1 MTRIVYGIHP
11 VIELIRA
18 KPQSVIEVRFVDS
31 NNPALVELCQL
42 AAKHRVRIGASDKS
56 GLARFAGTPDHQGAA
71 ASARPYEYAEVED
84 MLADAKEAG
93 EEPLLVALD
102 NVQDPRNLGSIAR
115 SAYLLGAHGL
125 FFPRDRAAQ
134 VTPVVCKASSGA
146 VELMK
151 IAAVNNLARALDVVR
166 KAGVWIVGT
175 DTEGGKPP
183 HDLDLKLPIC
193 LVVGGEG
200 EGMRRLTHKMCDFMA
215 TIPSRDASF
224 SFNASVAAALLL
236 AEAARQRASAR

>member
-18 KPQSVIEVRFVDS
+18 KPQSVIEARFVES
-31 NNPALVELCQL
+31 NNPALVELCRL
-42 AAKHRVRIGASDKS
+42 AAKYRVRIGASDKN
-56 GLARFAGTPDHQGAA
+56 GLTRFAGTADHQGAA
-71 ASARPYEYAEVED
+71 AMAKPYEYAEVED
-84 MLADAKEAG
+84 MLAAANEAG
-93 EEPLLVALD
+93 EQPLVVALD

-125 FFPRDRAAQ
+125 FFPKDRAAQ
-134 VTPVVCKASSGA
+134 ITPVVGKASSGA
-146 VELMK
+146 VEHLK
-151 IAAVNNLARALDVVR
+151 IAAVNNLARALDVV
-166 KAGVWIVGT
+166 KKEGLWVVGT
-175 DTEGGKPP
+175 DMEGGRPP
-183 HDLDLKLPIC
+183 QELDFKLPIC

-236 AEAARQRASAR
+236 AEAARQRAERS